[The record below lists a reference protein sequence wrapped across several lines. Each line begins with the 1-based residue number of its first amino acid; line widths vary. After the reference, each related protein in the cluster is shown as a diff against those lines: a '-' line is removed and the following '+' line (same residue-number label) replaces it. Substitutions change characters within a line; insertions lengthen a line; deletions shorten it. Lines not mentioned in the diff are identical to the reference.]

1 MSGFEIEVELEQRRR
16 KAMDKNEQVA
26 TGEHERRH
34 AEPANKEHVAKCFEI
49 ISKIV
54 ALKEELRGMER
65 TAADHHEVAAMCR
78 ADKELM
84 GELYRAE
91 AEYMFP
97 FPRDWRTRK
106 RFRGWPDAMPNERAE
121 VSGDELE
128 WQNQLDGAIRDLV
141 TEFAPEG
148 TAMVA
153 ARGSDNWIAELRE
166 HVEHIYGVFG
176 EGDKETELIALLDVR
191 NEKLQ

>member
-1 MSGFEIEVELEQRRR
+1 
-16 KAMDKNEQVA
+16 MDKNEQVA

-34 AEPANKEHVAKCFEI
+34 AEPANKAHVAKCFEI

-54 ALKEELRGMER
+54 ALKAELRGMER

-84 GELYRAE
+84 GKLYRAE

-97 FPRDWRTRK
+97 FPCDWRTRK
-106 RFRGWPDAMPNERAE
+106 RFRGWPGPMPNERAE

-128 WQNQLDGAIRDLV
+128 WQRQLDGAIRDLV
-141 TEFAPEG
+141 ETFAPEG
-148 TAMVA
+148 IAMVA
-153 ARGSDNWIAELRE
+153 ALGSDNWIAELRE
-166 HVEHIYGVFG
+166 HIEHVYGVFG
-176 EGDKETELIALLDVR
+176 EGDEETELIALLDCAERGGEVR
-191 NEKLQ
+191 TVGGDETEEA